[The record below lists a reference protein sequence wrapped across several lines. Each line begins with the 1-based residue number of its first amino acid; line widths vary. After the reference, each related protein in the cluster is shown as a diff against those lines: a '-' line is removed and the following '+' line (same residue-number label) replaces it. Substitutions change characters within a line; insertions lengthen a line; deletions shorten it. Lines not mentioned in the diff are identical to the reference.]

1 MRIFGLTLTT
11 QKSGFEVVR
20 RAIVGTG
27 IVRYLSNRMHPN
39 HRRRAIGL
47 TLLGVGVVSTI
58 QAVRAMRGRKQGI
71 RHPFAVV

>member
-1 MRIFGLTLTT
+1 MRIFGLTT

-47 TLLGVGVVSTI
+47 TLLGVGVVSTV
-58 QAVRAMRGRKQGI
+58 QAVRALMRGRKQGI